1 METNSTSEEESGLSA
16 KMALCL
22 AAITMVGI
30 DEVFKEEEIEKLRG
44 LIKTDET
51 AFLRAFSFYNERP
64 LDVCIKVVSSKLN
77 DEQKQ
82 ITYHILFDLAQVD
95 RDFAVSEQDLLKQ
108 YAAEFR
114 LSKEFVALVKEMPNR
129 EYNFAAFE

>member
-1 METNSTSEEESGLSA
+1 MEPNSASEKDSGLSA

-30 DEVFKEEEIEKLRG
+30 DGEFKEEELEKLRD

-51 AFLRAFSFYNERP
+51 AFVKAFTFYNDRN
-64 LDVCIKVVSSKLN
+64 LDVCIKTVSAKLN

-82 ITYHILFDLAQVD
+82 ITYHILYDLAQVD
-95 RDFAVSEQDLLKQ
+95 RDFAVSEQDLLNQ

-114 LSKEFVALVKEMPNR
+114 LSKGFVASVPEMPAHS
-129 EYNFAAFE
+129 YNLAAFE